1 MDCNTPG
8 SSVHGIFRQVHWSK
22 LPFPTSGD
30 LPNPGLAD
38 GSPALADGFFTTEP
52 PGYNNS
58 TFSSVQSLS
67 CVRLFATAWT
77 AACQASLFFTIS
89 QSFLK
94 LMSIESVISF
104 RIDWFDFLAVQRSL
118 KSLLQH
124 HSLKASIL
132 WLLAFFMV
140 QLSHPYL
147 AYGKTIALAIQT
159 FVSKVMSLIFNTLS
173 RFVIAFLPRNKCL
186 LISWLQPLSTVILEP
201 KKIKSVTASMFS
213 PSIAI

>member
-1 MDCNTPG
+1 MAFLIIFSSENIQFSSVAQLCTTICNPMNCSTPG

-77 AACQASLFFTIS
+77 AACQTSLSITNS
-89 QSFLK
+89 RSLLK
-94 LMSIESVISF
+94 LMSIESV
-104 RIDWFDFLAVQRSL
+104 
-118 KSLLQH
+118 
-124 HSLKASIL
+124 
-132 WLLAFFMV
+132 M
-140 QLSHPYL
+140 P
-147 AYGKTIALAIQT
+147 
-159 FVSKVMSLIFNTLS
+159 SKFN
-173 RFVIAFLPRNKCL
+173 I
-186 LISWLQPLSTVILEP
+186 E
-201 KKIKSVTASMFS
+201 
-213 PSIAI
+213 